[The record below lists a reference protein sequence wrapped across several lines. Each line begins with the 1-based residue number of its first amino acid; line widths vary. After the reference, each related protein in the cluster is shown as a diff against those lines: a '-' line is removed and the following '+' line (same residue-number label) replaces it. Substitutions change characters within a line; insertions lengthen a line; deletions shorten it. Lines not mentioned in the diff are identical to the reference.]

1 MAELYF
7 TQTKLSMLGK
17 SGTAVPDKD
26 GYYEIVIGGLNTH
39 NNSGSWYYTANKV
52 LELFGPGSL
61 LHRKIANGCLRG
73 EVEHPRQ
80 MPNEKY
86 DDYLDRMM
94 SIDLNNVCAH
104 FKDVWIDKDFG
115 KKNPKLGNPDLIGIL
130 GKVKPVEPKGAILR
144 QALENPS
151 ENACFSI
158 RSLAE
163 QNLTGGKIVRTI
175 IEVITFDFVNEG
187 GLTMASKWDSPA
199 TESIHNQRASEQI
212 MTPVPIESL
221 QRLANR
227 KPREKMFSL
236 ESSEMANYI
245 LDRYGKNKPVETI
258 FKKW

>member
-7 TQTKLSMLGK
+7 TQTKLSLFGK
-17 SGTAVPDKD
+17 SGVATPDKD
-26 GYYEIVIGGLNTH
+26 GYYDIVIGGLNTH

-61 LHRKIANGCLRG
+61 LHRKISNGCLRG
-73 EVEHPRQ
+73 EVDHPRQ

-115 KKNPKLGNPDLIGIL
+115 KNHPKLGNPDLIAIM
-130 GKVKPVEPKGAILR
+130 GKVKPAEPKGAILK

-151 ENACFSI
+151 ENACFSV
-158 RSLAE
+158 RSLASQE
-163 QNLTGGKIVRTI
+163 LTGGKIVRTI
-175 IEVITFDFVNEG
+175 LEIITFDFVNEG

-199 TESIHNQRASEQI
+199 TESIHDQ
-212 MTPVPIESL
+212 PVMSPLPMSTLRKIAE
-221 QRLANR
+221 R
-227 KPREKMFSL
+227 KPRESLFSL
-236 ESSEMANYI
+236 ESSDVANYI
-245 LDRYGKNKPVETI
+245 LSRMDATNRSDSVL
-258 FKKW
+258 KKW